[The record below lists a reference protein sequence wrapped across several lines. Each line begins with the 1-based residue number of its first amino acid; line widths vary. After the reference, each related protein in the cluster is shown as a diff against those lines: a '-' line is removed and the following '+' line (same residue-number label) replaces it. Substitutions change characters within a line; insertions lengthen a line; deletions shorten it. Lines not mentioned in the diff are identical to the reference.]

1 MTQTSTNPT
10 RVIIVDG
17 HPVFAEA
24 LAIAIE
30 ATGELTCV
38 GTADDI
44 AFPDAEGNFPVSVL
58 EKRYEGEGIFQEL
71 EELADRNELER
82 APLPP
87 ARRRPK
93 K

>member
-1 MTQTSTNPT
+1 MTAPRKPT
-10 RVIIVDG
+10 APAPRSDR
-17 HPVFAEA
+17 F
-24 LAIAIE
+24 
-30 ATGELTCV
+30 V